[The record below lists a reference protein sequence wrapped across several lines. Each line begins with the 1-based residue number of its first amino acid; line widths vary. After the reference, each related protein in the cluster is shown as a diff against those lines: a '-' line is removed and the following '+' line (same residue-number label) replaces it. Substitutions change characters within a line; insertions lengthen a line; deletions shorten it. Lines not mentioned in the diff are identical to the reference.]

1 MKHPSHSW
9 NRVTTLV
16 AISCVLVV
24 VACTWN
30 ELDRRIQG
38 IWHAPGAWWGKQ
50 ATLHHY
56 SAEVESWSDQFGLP
70 TEYFLALIQLESGG
84 RKPAGHR
91 YEPHVFERLRSV
103 REGHLTHYENITQ
116 QDIAGASD
124 EALKNMATSWGP
136 FQLMGYKCVLLDV
149 QIRDLR
155 GEDAIQSGMTWINM
169 TYGDLLRQGK
179 FQDAFHLHNTGKPY
193 PKQGP
198 PTTFH
203 PDYVERGMAYMR
215 NFEHHASE

>member
-1 MKHPSHSW
+1 MKHRSHSW
-9 NRVTTLV
+9 NRLTILV
-16 AISCVLVV
+16 AITSVLAI

-56 SAEVESWSDQFGLP
+56 SAEVALWSDEFGLP

-84 RKPAGHR
+84 RKPAGYR
-91 YEPHVFERLRSV
+91 FEPHVFERLQSV
-103 REGHLTHYENITQ
+103 RDGRLAHYENITQ
-116 QDIAGASD
+116 QDIAEASD

-198 PTTFH
+198 PATFH
-203 PDYVERGMAYMR
+203 PDYVERGMEYMR
-215 NFEHHASE
+215 KFEHHASE

>member
-1 MKHPSHSW
+1 MKHRSHSW
-9 NRVTTLV
+9 HRLSCLV
-16 AISCVLVV
+16 AITSVLAI

-56 SAEVESWSDQFGLP
+56 SAEVALWSDEFGLP

-91 YEPHVFERLRSV
+91 FEPHVFERLQSV
-103 REGHLTHYENITQ
+103 RDGRLAHYENITQ
-116 QDIAGASD
+116 QDIAEASD

-193 PKQGP
+193 PQQGP

-203 PDYVERGMAYMR
+203 PDYVERGMDYMR
-215 NFEHHASE
+215 KFEHHASE